1 MTDARLFRR
10 WPKRALELV
19 MRPFVHRPRR
29 TLAEI
34 QAAQPR
40 RILIV
45 RQHNQMGDML
55 CAVPALRAVRETFP
69 AAATMLITAP
79 VNDGVVRGNPYLDE
93 ILLFD
98 KQEVRSSPVRAWRF
112 LRRMRGF
119 APDLAIV
126 LNTVSFSGT
135 SAWLAFFSGARHII
149 GGDSTPFGWSFSRW
163 LYNLE
168 MPAEPDVA
176 GHAIDHGLRP
186 LEAVG
191 IRTDDRSTVIVPG
204 PEAEAAARRFL
215 SSLPA
220 GPAFA
225 IHAGAGKAQNRW
237 PADRFAQVV
246 RRAQQWGLS
255 PYLIEGP
262 ADGPA
267 TEATL
272 RALGRDAPV
281 LRGVDLRTVAAA
293 LAASRLALVNDTGV
307 MHVAG
312 AVGVRALALFGPTR
326 AESWKPPSPKVAS
339 LQSPNGRMDGIEVDA
354 VLQWLREAM
363 PSSASAS

>member
-1 MTDARLFRR
+1 
-10 WPKRALELV
+10 
-19 MRPFVHRPRR
+19 MRPFVRRPRR
-29 TLAEI
+29 TLEEI
-34 QAAQPR
+34 QAARPR

-55 CAVPALRAVRETFP
+55 CAVPALRAIRETFP
-69 AAATMLITAP
+69 GAATMLITAP

-98 KQEVRSSPVRAWRF
+98 KNDVRGSIPRAWSF

-119 APDLAIV
+119 RPDLAIV

-168 MPAEPDVA
+168 MPTEPDVV

-191 IRTDDRSTVIVPG
+191 IRTADRSTVIVPG
-204 PEAEAAARRFL
+204 PEAEHAARRFL
-215 SSLPA
+215 SSLDP
-220 GPAFA
+220 GPTFA
-225 IHAGAGKAQNRW
+225 VHPGAGKVQNRW
-237 PADRFAQVV
+237 PATRFAQVIEQ
-246 RRAQQWGLS
+246 AQRWGMS

-262 ADGPA
+262 ADGPSTA
-267 TEATL
+267 ATL
-272 RALGRDAPV
+272 EALGRDLPV

-312 AVGVRALALFGPTR
+312 AVGVPTLALFGPTR
-326 AESWKPPSPKVAS
+326 AESWKPPSPRVAS
-339 LQSPNGRMDGIEVDA
+339 LQSPTERMEDIEVDA
-354 VLQWLREAM
+354 VLRWLREAS
-363 PSSASAS
+363 PQSATAS